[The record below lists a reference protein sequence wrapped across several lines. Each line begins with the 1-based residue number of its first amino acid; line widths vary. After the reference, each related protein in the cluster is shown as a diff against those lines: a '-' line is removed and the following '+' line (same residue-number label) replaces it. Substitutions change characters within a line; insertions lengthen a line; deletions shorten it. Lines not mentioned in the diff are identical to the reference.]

1 MRHSLTAVTADDPK
15 TNVVLILIDD
25 LGRREEREG
34 DRSHLGRLAPYGRKQ
49 NPGSRDRS
57 RFYFSEKDLNLVFGI
72 CSMLSLPEH
81 DQVQVAEDQQQQRRQ
96 QERATCPDYATFGL
110 RYGVLRTD
118 RYFGSRR
125 FQPRL

>member
-34 DRSHLGRLAPYGRKQ
+34 
-49 NPGSRDRS
+49 DRS

-118 RYFGSRR
+118 RHFGSRR